1 MSCGTAINYKIIRSD
16 RRTLAIEITKAL
28 EVLVRAPK
36 RATDEEIRLAVEKHA
51 AWIEKNLEV
60 RKQRNEAR
68 TAYEL
73 TDSEIGELTALA
85 KKVIPPK
92 VEHYARLMGVKPAS
106 VKITSAQSRFGSCSG
121 KNGLCFSYILMRFPE
136 EAIDYVVVH
145 ELAHIKHHNHSKSF
159 YTLVGKYMPDYKAR
173 EKLLKQFFT

>member
-1 MSCGTAINYKIIRSD
+1 MVSRGYSVVRSD
-16 RRTLAIEITKAL
+16 RRTLAIEITKTL

-51 AWIEKNLEV
+51 AWIEKNIEV
-60 RKQRNEAR
+60 RRLRNEAR

-73 TDSEIGELTALA
+73 TDGDISELTALA

-92 VEHYARLMGVKPAS
+92 VEHYAKLMGVKPKS

-121 KNGLCFSYILMRFPE
+121 QNGLCFSYILMRFPE

-159 YTLVGKYMPDYKAR
+159 YALVGKYLPDYKAR
-173 EKLLKQFFT
+173 EKLLKNGGA